1 MHARAGGRVCFHR
14 PVAVAVFELGVVR
27 GLAVMLLLLLL
38 LLLLLE
44 VVVVVVVVHVRQVDG
59 RVRVGGGCGGGGGHA
74 IEAEAAAV
82 HKVESR
88 AGQRVARVGVR
99 GGDELGQ
106 LVAPQRPARQRQRPG
121 PEVQQ
126 LTRALV
132 L

>member
-14 PVAVAVFELGVVR
+14 PVAVAVVELGVVR
-27 GLAVMLLLLLL
+27 GLAVMLLLL

-82 HKVESR
+82 HQVESR